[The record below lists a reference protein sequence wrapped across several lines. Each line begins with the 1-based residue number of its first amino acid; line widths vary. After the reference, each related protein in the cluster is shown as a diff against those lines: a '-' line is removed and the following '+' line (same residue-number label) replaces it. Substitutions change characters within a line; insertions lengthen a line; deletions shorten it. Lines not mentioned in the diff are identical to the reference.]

1 MDLKQLQK
9 AALSLPEE
17 ERAILARSLLV
28 SLDTESE
35 SEIEQAWIAEA
46 RNRVKELDKG
56 YVKPIPAEVA
66 REKAKRLLR

>member
-17 ERAILARSLLV
+17 ERAILARSLLI

-35 SEIEQAWIAEA
+35 GEIEQAWIAEA
-46 RNRVKELDKG
+46 RSRVKELDKG
-56 YVKPIPAEVA
+56 HVKPIPAEAA